1 MYSVSAIKTVV
12 DQVAALGEIAINSE
26 HTMVIHGYEYLAPL
40 SVNITVPNNLPKDNI
55 PVALAGGIESGTT
68 PQPNTFFTSPITFIT
83 TTNNETE
90 KLFRDVVIERLVNKR
105 HSFDFTIYRG
115 TPENHTM
122 KWPCTQGKLFGFE
135 PTEVDAEDRT
145 SVFKYTGQISYH
157 HFGSREG
164 NI

>member
-12 DQVAALGEIAINSE
+12 DQVAALGEITINSE
-26 HTMVIHGYEYLAPL
+26 HTMVIHGYEHLGPL

-55 PVALAGGIESGTT
+55 PVALAGGIESGTI
-68 PQPNTFFTSPITFIT
+68 PQPNTYFTSPITFLT
-83 TTNNETE
+83 TINNETE
-90 KLFRDVVIERLVNKR
+90 KFFQDMICERNVKDR
-105 HSFDFTIYRG
+105 RTFDFTIYRG

-122 KWPCTQGKLFGFE
+122 KWPCTNGYLFSFE